1 LNYLQNH
8 WTYRPKMN
16 SMRLTRF
23 SFLSVSIVLFSCK
36 TEQGR
41 QEKPVQEKPLKSV
54 AVPVFNAD
62 SAYHFVQQQVA
73 FGPRIP
79 NTKAHQQ
86 AGNFFIDHFKK
97 QGAVVIVQDFTATTY
112 DNQKLFLRN
121 IIASFQPDKPKRIL
135 LAAHWDTRPFSDKDK
150 EKPRGYFD
158 GANDGGSGVGIL
170 LEIARTLKAAEPPD
184 VGIDIILFDGEDW
197 GFDQAT
203 AETLYGKNVDFP
215 LPKNLHSWWC
225 LGSQYWSKN
234 KHKPN
239 YSAYFGVLLDMVG
252 AENSVFVK
260 EGYSMEYAPGIV
272 NKVWSMAARLG
283 YGNIFITKNEGTITD
298 DHVFVNEF
306 AKIPMIN
313 IISYDPELGFFGDF
327 HHTRNDNMDLISK
340 EKLQAVGTT
349 LLHVIYQ
356 E

>member
-1 LNYLQNH
+1 
-8 WTYRPKMN
+8 MN
-16 SMRLTRF
+16 FIHLAKALL
-23 SFLSVSIVLFSCK
+23 LSVSLLLLSCK
-36 TEQGR
+36 TEPGKN
-41 QEKPVQEKPLKSV
+41 EKPLPEGPLKSV
-54 AVPVFNAD
+54 AVPVFNGD
-62 SAYHFVQQQVA
+62 SAYYFIQKQVE

-86 AGNFFIDHFKK
+86 AGNFFIDQFKK
-97 QGAVVIVQDFTATTY
+97 QGAVVTVQDFTATTY
-112 DNQKLFLRN
+112 DNQKLLLRN
-121 IIASFQPDKPKRIL
+121 IIASFQPEKTKRIL
-135 LAAHWDTRPFSDKDK
+135 LAAHWDTRPFSDKDE
-150 EKPRGYFD
+150 EKPKGYFD
-158 GANDGGSGVGIL
+158 GANDGGSGVGVL
-170 LEIARTLKAAEPPD
+170 LEIARALNTTPPD

-197 GFDQAT
+197 GFDLAT
-203 AETLYGKNVDFP
+203 AETLYGKPIDFP

-225 LGSQYWSKN
+225 LGSQHWSKN

-239 YSAYFGVLLDMVG
+239 YSAYFGILLDMVG
-252 AENSVFVK
+252 GENSVFVK

-283 YGNIFITKNEGTITD
+283 YGNIFINKNEGTITD

-327 HHTRNDNMDLISK
+327 HHTRKDNMDLISK
-340 EKLQAVGTT
+340 EKLHAVGTT

>member
-1 LNYLQNH
+1 
-8 WTYRPKMN
+8 
-16 SMRLTRF
+16 MRLF
-23 SFLSVSIVLFSCK
+23 SIYLSGMLFLLPSCK
-36 TEQGR
+36 PGPGNADKENA
-41 QEKPVQEKPLKSV
+41 EKPLKNV
-54 AVPVFNAD
+54 VVPSFSSD
-62 SAYHFVQQQVA
+62 SAYQFVERQVG

-79 NTKAHQQ
+79 NTKAHKQ
-86 AGNFFIDHFKK
+86 AGDFFIAQFTRY
-97 QGAVVIVQDFTATTY
+97 GATVTVQEFTATTY
-112 DNQKLFLRN
+112 DNQKLSLRN
-121 IIASFQPDKPKRIL
+121 IIASYYPEQSKRIL
-135 LAAHWDTRPFSDKDK
+135 LAAHWDTRPFSDKD
-150 EKPRGYFD
+150 EDKPRGYFD

-170 LEIARTLKAAEPPD
+170 LEIARTLHSAQPPD
-184 VGIDIILFDGEDW
+184 VGVDIILFDGEDW

-203 AETLYGKNVDFP
+203 AETLYGKGVDYP
-215 LPKNLHSWWC
+215 LPKNLLSWWC

-239 YSAYFGVLLDMVG
+239 YSAYFGILLDMVG
-252 AENSVFVK
+252 GHNSIFVK

-272 NKVWSMAARLG
+272 NKVWSTASRLG
-283 YGNIFITKNEGTITD
+283 FGNIFINKNEGSITD

-327 HHTRNDNMDLISK
+327 HHTRKDNMELISK
-340 EKLQAVGTT
+340 EKLQAVGHT